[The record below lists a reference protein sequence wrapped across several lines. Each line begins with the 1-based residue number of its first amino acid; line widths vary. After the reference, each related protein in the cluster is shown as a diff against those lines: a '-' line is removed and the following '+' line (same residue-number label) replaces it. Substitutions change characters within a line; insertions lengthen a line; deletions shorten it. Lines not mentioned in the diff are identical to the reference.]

1 MTFNEVEEQ
10 LGELIDLSGEPVI
23 KLLNRYHIAAL
34 KDENYTKQEVTT
46 WLQKLLGVKNAIRI
60 INDLDSY
67 GDWNGN

>member
-23 KLLNRYHIAAL
+23 KLLNRYHITAL
-34 KDENYTKQEVTT
+34 KEENYTKQEVTT
-46 WLQKLLGVKNAIRI
+46 WLQKLLGAKNAIRI
-60 INDLDSY
+60 INDLYSY